1 VDKEGILVLFRSTPG
16 AVITATSALGIGI
29 DIPDIR
35 SIIYIRQLRTILD
48 YAQESRRA
56 GRDR

>member
-1 VDKEGILVLFRSTPG
+1 MI
-16 AVITATSALGIGI
+16 IATSALGIGV

-35 SIIYIRQLRTILD
+35 YIIHISRPRSLLK

-56 GRDR
+56 RRDSDGSEAIII

>member
-1 VDKEGILVLFRSTPG
+1 M
-16 AVITATSALGIGI
+16 ATSALGIGV

-35 SIIYIRQLRTILD
+35 YIIYIGRPRSLLE

-56 GRDR
+56 RRDGDGSKAILI